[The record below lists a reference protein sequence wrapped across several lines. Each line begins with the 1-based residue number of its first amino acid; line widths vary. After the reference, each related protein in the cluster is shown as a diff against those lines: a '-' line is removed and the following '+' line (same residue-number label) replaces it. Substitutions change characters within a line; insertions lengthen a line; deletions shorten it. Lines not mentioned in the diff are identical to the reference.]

1 MIISPRILLIHLSK
15 GFHEGFFAY
24 QGVNKK
30 YFYKFDVSSSITV
43 AELIKFDEINKIILN
58 LDHDFVI
65 AVNSELLDGNF
76 RPLPQKYRLKEGERV
91 ELLRPLNQDP
101 KERRLKKI

>member
-1 MIISPRILLIHLSK
+1 MK
-15 GFHEGFFAY
+15 VFFTY

-30 YFYKFDVSSSITV
+30 YFYEFDVSSSITV
-43 AELIKFDEINKIILN
+43 SELIEFDEINQIIAN
-58 LDHDFVI
+58 LDHDLII

-76 RPLPQKYRLKEGERV
+76 KALPNKYLLKEGERV

-101 KERRLKKI
+101 KQRRLNKI

>member
-1 MIISPRILLIHLSK
+1 MK
-15 GFHEGFFAY
+15 VFFTY

-30 YFYKFDVSSSITV
+30 YFYEFDVSSSITV
-43 AELIKFDEINKIILN
+43 SELIEFDEINQIIAN
-58 LDHDFVI
+58 LDHDLII

-76 RPLPQKYRLKEGERV
+76 KALPSKYRLKEGERV

-101 KERRLKKI
+101 KQRRLNKI

>member
-1 MIISPRILLIHLSK
+1 MK
-15 GFHEGFFAY
+15 VFFTY

-30 YFYKFDVSSSITV
+30 YFYEFDVSSSITV
-43 AELIKFDEINKIILN
+43 SELIGYDEIKQIIAN
-58 LDHDFVI
+58 LDHDLII

-76 RPLPQKYRLKEGERV
+76 KALPNKYRLKEGERV

-101 KERRLKKI
+101 KQRRLNKI

>member
-1 MIISPRILLIHLSK
+1 MK
-15 GFHEGFFAY
+15 VFFTY
-24 QGVNKK
+24 QGEDKN
-30 YFYKFDVSSSITV
+30 YFYEFDVSSSITV

-76 RPLPQKYRLKEGERV
+76 KPLPQKYRLKEGERV
-91 ELLRPLNQDP
+91 ELLRPLHQDP